1 MSSSGAEAV
10 PPAVIHSRGMQRG
23 LIALVQVLGLATW
36 FSASA
41 VVPMLEVEWGISH
54 AAAVWLTAA
63 TQLGFVAGAVAS
75 AVLGLADRMPA
86 HLLIALSTLGATA
99 FTLCFAWFA
108 NSLALAIPLRF
119 ATGVFLAGVYPVGM
133 KLMASWAPPSSRAR
147 SMGLLIGALT
157 VGSALPH
164 MIGTIDWDWRLLMT
178 AAALVTLGGGVVCI
192 AFVRPG
198 PFLTR
203 SSFTPDPK
211 YVLRMFADVRARL
224 VNFGYL
230 GHMWELYALWT
241 WLPIFA
247 AYALA
252 EQSGGG
258 GDGPSRSVMSL
269 SAFLAIGVA
278 GLVGALIGGWTADRW
293 GRPRTAAGALIVSG
307 ACCLLSP
314 LAFTWAPVVLL
325 VFGAVWGASVIA
337 DSGVFSTML
346 SEVVDGPQAGTALT
360 AQTAAGF
367 LLTVVSIQ
375 IVPLFAGLVGW
386 QWALSILALGPVIGV
401 VSMLGFRRLAV
412 PVG

>member
-1 MSSSGAEAV
+1 M
-10 PPAVIHSRGMQRG
+10 RQRG

-41 VVPMLEVEWGISH
+41 VVPTLEADWGISH
-54 AAAVWLTAA
+54 AAAVWLTAS
-63 TQLGFVAGAVAS
+63 TQLGFVAGAVTS
-75 AVLGLADRMPA
+75 AVLNLPDRMPA
-86 HLLIALSTLGATA
+86 HALLALSAVGATVFTLG
-99 FTLCFAWFA
+99 FAWFA
-108 NSLALAIPLRF
+108 NGLWVAIPLRF

-133 KLMASWAPPSSRAR
+133 KLMASWAPPASRAR

-164 MIGTIDWDWRLLMT
+164 MIGAIDWDWRWLMT
-178 AAALVTLGGGVVCI
+178 AAALVTLMGGVICI

-198 PFLTR
+198 PFLAK
-203 SSFTPDPK
+203 SSFVPDPR
-211 YVLRMFADVRARL
+211 YVLRMFADMRARL

-241 WLPIFA
+241 WLPMFA

-252 EQSGGG
+252 AQTGGRG
-258 GDGPSRSVMSL
+258 GPDQSVMSL
-269 SAFLAIGVA
+269 AAFIAIGGA
-278 GLVGALIGGWTADRW
+278 GLLGSLLGGWTADRW

-307 ACCLLSP
+307 ACCALSP
-314 LAFTWAPVVLL
+314 LAFTWGPAALL
-325 VFGAVWGASVIA
+325 VFSIVWGASVIA

-346 SEVVDGPQAGTALT
+346 SEVVEGPQAGTALT

-375 IVPLFAGLVGW
+375 IVPLLAALVGW
-386 QWALSILALGPVIGV
+386 QWALSILALGPVVGV
-401 VSMLGFRRLAV
+401 VSILRFGRIRVAA
-412 PVG
+412 